1 MQKMIKDKLKSVYE
15 LEKVTYEKIFK
26 HGMDYSVVIYH
37 TYTLVD
43 GLYFISCIT
52 CWLNLST
59 PLIVTKQEMIFFF
72 SWVSLAP
79 CTNET

>member
-43 GLYFISCIT
+43 GLQSRFGIFHILHNMLAQFIYP
-52 CWLNLST
+52 LN
-59 PLIVTKQEMIFFF
+59 
-72 SWVSLAP
+72 
-79 CTNET
+79 CY

>member
-37 TYTLVD
+37 TYTIVD
-43 GLYFISCIT
+43 GHPYDLVYFIS
-52 CWLNLST
+52 
-59 PLIVTKQEMIFFF
+59 
-72 SWVSLAP
+72 
-79 CTNET
+79 

>member
-37 TYTLVD
+37 PDKIVD
-43 GLYFISCIT
+43 MHPYYFISCIT

-59 PLIVTKQEMIFFF
+59 PLIVTNKKLYSSFPGF
-72 SWVSLAP
+72 S
-79 CTNET
+79 

>member
-43 GLYFISCIT
+43 GLFHILHNMLAQFIYR
-52 CWLNLST
+52 LN
-59 PLIVTKQEMIFFF
+59 
-72 SWVSLAP
+72 
-79 CTNET
+79 CY

>member
-43 GLYFISCIT
+43 GLQIWYISY
-52 CWLNLST
+52 
-59 PLIVTKQEMIFFF
+59 
-72 SWVSLAP
+72 LA
-79 CTNET
+79 

>member
-43 GLYFISCIT
+43 GLFTVQIWYISY
-52 CWLNLST
+52 
-59 PLIVTKQEMIFFF
+59 
-72 SWVSLAP
+72 LA
-79 CTNET
+79 